1 MGVRHTHVMDEG
13 DDDDEV
19 YMYPAD
25 MDREERDAYREA
37 VRPSK
42 ATKWEQQQHENLVGS
57 KRKTGESS

>member
-25 MDREERDAYREA
+25 MDLDERDAYREA
-37 VRPSK
+37 VRALK
-42 ATKWEQQQHENLVGS
+42 AT
-57 KRKTGESS
+57 